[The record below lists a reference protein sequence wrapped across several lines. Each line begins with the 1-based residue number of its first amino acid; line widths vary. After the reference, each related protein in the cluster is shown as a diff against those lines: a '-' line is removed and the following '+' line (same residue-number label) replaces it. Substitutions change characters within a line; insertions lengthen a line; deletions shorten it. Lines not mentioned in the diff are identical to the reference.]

1 MCFPAERLLFPHDP
15 ESFPIFPVTV
25 VDMITGQQLREAR
38 LRRGWSQGQLADKL
52 GVTERSIGNWERRG
66 IPATQQVRIADVT
79 R

>member
-1 MCFPAERLLFPHDP
+1 
-15 ESFPIFPVTV
+15 
-25 VDMITGQQLREAR
+25 MITGQQLREAR